1 VFDNNNSPLP
11 PHLQIHGLA
20 TRLAKITSTRVS
32 AAITPYA
39 NRTFGPPS
47 HQHWIPHEAYPP
59 DNYPNAQ
66 GPTIDPYYDAL
77 KSIMKSIEW
86 ATNEFVST
94 VIISNHPVGMSMVA
108 PATPG
113 CQPQD
118 LGLTHR
124 EYRPFSEG
132 LHNVGGYNNPTK
144 AANVVQCQT
153 HLETPDARM
162 SRELATTS
170 TIVICLPWP

>member
-1 VFDNNNSPLP
+1 MPIERSAHRHISIEYHMRHILP
-11 PHLQIHGLA
+11 TTIRTHKVQP
-20 TRLAKITSTRVS
+20 STHTT
-32 AAITPYA
+32 TPM
-39 NRTFGPPS
+39 
-47 HQHWIPHEAYPP
+47 
-59 DNYPNAQ
+59 
-66 GPTIDPYYDAL
+66 

-113 CQPQD
+113 RQPQD

-162 SRELATTS
+162 SRCNAGHASELATTS